1 MLPREQQLAARVLTL
16 IVFVGI
22 IAIITRLTT
31 VIVALAF
38 GATIVIISGLVRRRL
53 AQDVVYWRKFVPGRA
68 FEGETFELWRNVANK
83 GWLPALSVRV
93 EDKLPKGLEI
103 LARDDQEHLLN
114 QDIQDIED
122 RPDAL
127 KPQHSDAEAEN
138 KPRKPQWIQM
148 SDRFATGISHVLA
161 LLPHEK
167 MSLGLQLCAKK
178 RGYYV
183 FDPHTVR
190 VTDVL
195 GLFDSLSTVESTE
208 TVIVYPRVFDVQDLP
223 LTSREPFGVLNALRT
238 LVEDPLRVIGARD
251 YAYGDS
257 FRQIDWKSTAR
268 RSKLQ
273 TRVYERA
280 SEPAVVVMLNVATS
294 ANIWEGMDMNLFEW
308 AVRVAASFA
317 KWAHESGWAVG
328 LSTNGNAPQ
337 IGQMPRMRPRRAPD
351 QLTRVLENLA
361 AIGSYYMTA
370 LDDFV
375 FAEQRFLPPTA
386 TQIIVTCVM
395 TPATEDALRRLR
407 ASGKQLVVV
416 CLACKPPD
424 IEGVLAFEMHVPA
437 L

>member
-16 IVFVGI
+16 IVFLGI

-38 GATIVIISGLVRRRL
+38 GATVVIISGLVRHRL
-53 AQDVVYWRKFVPGRA
+53 TRDVVYWRKFVPSRA
-68 FEGETFELWRNVANK
+68 FEGETFELWRNVSNK
-83 GWLPALSVRV
+83 SWLPALSVRV

-103 LARDDQEHLLN
+103 LARNDQDQEISDEK
-114 QDIQDIED
+114 QEIKD
-122 RPDAL
+122 RPDAVKQAAADYP
-127 KPQHSDAEAEN
+127 KPV
-138 KPRKPQWIQM
+138 QWINT
-148 SDRFATGISHVLA
+148 SDKFAVGLSHVLA

-167 MSLGLQLCAKK
+167 MSLGVQLRAKK

-190 VTDVL
+190 ITDVL

-208 TVIVYPRVFDVQDLP
+208 TVIVYPRVFDVQNLP

-280 SEPAVVVMLNVATS
+280 SEPSVVVMLNVATS
-294 ANIWEGMDMNLFEW
+294 KYVWEGMDTHKLEW
-308 AVRVAASFA
+308 LVRLAASFA
-317 KWAHESGWAVG
+317 KWAHEGGWAVG
-328 LSTNGNAPQ
+328 LSSNGNAPQ
-337 IGQMPRMRPRRAPD
+337 IKQMPRLRPRRAPD
-351 QLTRVLENLA
+351 QLARVLENLA
-361 AIGSYYMTA
+361 AIGPYYMSA
-370 LDDFV
+370 LDEFI
-375 FAEQRFLPPTA
+375 FNEQRFLPASA
-386 TQIIVTCVM
+386 TQIIITGVM
-395 TPATEDALRRLR
+395 TPQTEDALRRLR
-407 ASGKQLVVV
+407 ASGKHLVLV
-416 CLACKPPD
+416 CLDCPAPS
-424 IEGVLAFEMHVPA
+424 IEGVLTFEMQAPRD
-437 L
+437 LP